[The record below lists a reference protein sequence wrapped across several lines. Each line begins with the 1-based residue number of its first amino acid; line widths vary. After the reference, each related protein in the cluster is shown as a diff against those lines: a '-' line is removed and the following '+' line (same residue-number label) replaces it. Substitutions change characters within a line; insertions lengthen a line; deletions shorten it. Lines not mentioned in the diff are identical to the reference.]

1 MSMQSPFGELIA
13 MLLQTFR
20 AIYSAKGARLVCQMC
35 SIRARNVFFI
45 FPPYALF
52 LLFRFPL

>member
-20 AIYSAKGARLVCQMC
+20 TACSTKGVRLVC
-35 SIRARNVFFI
+35 
-45 FPPYALF
+45 
-52 LLFRFPL
+52 